1 MNRFGIGL
9 AVGVAIG
16 VCAMINTRR
25 TKQIVKK
32 VKNVLNI

>member
-16 VCAMINTRR
+16 VGAMINTRR